1 MRQTTHKGGQVPST
15 TSEPLPSLR
24 AARHLFVQLRLF
36 AARMQGRSLPE
47 VKLSG
52 QFDSTLKSITREV
65 LSAAAHELGLQIS
78 YEARALSS
86 LEEADFP
93 CLVPLTDG
101 TAFLATGLQNRSVLL
116 VECEGEVKAVA
127 FTQFEQQFSGIVLK
141 FQPASRDAFEVPED
155 KSASRPSFVPAS
167 KARAIGLAQ
176 DVLARILKNHRP
188 RLTQLALAAIL
199 SNLLLIV
206 LPLFMMS
213 VYDRIIPHLA
223 METLWALAIGVMVA
237 LGVDLG
243 LRVAKSTLV
252 EAIATGVS
260 NEIQGQFYSRLM
272 RLPLKD
278 MPRMA
283 GGLSGAIAEFDQLC
297 RLIPQALVALV
308 IDLPFFIFMLGLL
321 YYMGGAVVIAPVLG
335 LVVIMAVNT
344 ITYARAR
351 DVNALST
358 ALSFKRNNQMIETV
372 GSIET
377 IKALQSE
384 NQLLGKWEQNTDRG
398 AYLGFL
404 ARHESALASHVT
416 IITVQLTIVLTLVIG
431 VYELA
436 GGGITMGAL
445 AASSLLV
452 GRAMAPMGNLVALV
466 VRGFHML
473 RLTGVVEQ
481 ILGAP
486 QERAGDRKRNG
497 DADFKGRI
505 NCHKLGFR
513 YEAEGASVLDN
524 LDFSIEPG
532 ERVGLIGRIGCGKS
546 TFLKLLPRLYE
557 ASAGSLLLDGHD
569 IRQFD
574 PAFLRRHMSF
584 MAQENLLMEGSIRD
598 NILFG
603 RDEIDEEAFE
613 RAVKL
618 AGVED
623 FASVHREGYG
633 LQVGPR
639 GERLSGGERASVVL
653 ARAVLRPSKMLL
665 LDEPTA
671 AMDNDLERR
680 IVNNLQ
686 GWIGERT
693 FIVATHRAPLLS
705 LVDRIIW
712 LHNGRI
718 IADGPRDEILK
729 KLRG

>member
-1 MRQTTHKGGQVPST
+1 MRQTTQKGGRAAST
-15 TSEPLPSLR
+15 TSGPSPGPQ
-24 AARHLFVQLRLF
+24 ANRHLFVQLRLF
-36 AARMQGRSLPE
+36 AARMQGRSLAE

-52 QFDSTLKSITREV
+52 QFDATLKSITREV
-65 LSAAAHELGLQIS
+65 LSAAASELGLQIS
-78 YEARALSS
+78 YEPRSLFS

-93 CLVPLTDG
+93 CLVPLNDG
-101 TAFLATGLQNRSVLL
+101 TAFLATGRQNRSVLL

-127 FTQFEQQFSGIVLK
+127 FAQVEQQFSGIILK
-141 FQPASRDAFEVPED
+141 FQPASLDRSELTGAKKTDQSSGAP
-155 KSASRPSFVPAS
+155 PP
-167 KARAIGLAQ
+167 KARATDLAR
-176 DVLARILKNHRP
+176 DVLARILTGHRS
-188 RLTQLALAAIL
+188 RLTQLALAAVL

-223 METLWALAIGVMVA
+223 METLWALAIGVLVA

-252 EAIATGVS
+252 EAIATRVS
-260 NEIQGQFYSRLM
+260 NEIQGQFYARLM
-272 RLPLKD
+272 RLPLKE

-297 RLIPQALVALV
+297 RLIPQALVALM

-321 YYMGGAVVIAPVLG
+321 YFMGGAVVIAPVLG
-335 LVVIMAVNT
+335 LVVIMAANI

-416 IITVQLTIVLTLVIG
+416 IIAVQVTIVMTLVIG

-481 ILGAP
+481 ILCAP
-486 QERAGDRKRNG
+486 QERAGDRNRNH

-513 YEAEGASVLDN
+513 YEADGASVLEN
-524 LDFSIEPG
+524 LEFAIEPG

-557 ASAGSLLLDGHD
+557 TSAGSLLLDGHD

-574 PAFLRRHMSF
+574 PAFLRRNISF

-603 RDEIDEEAFE
+603 RDQIDEAAFE

-618 AGVED
+618 AGVD
-623 FASVHREGYG
+623 GFASVHPEGYG

-653 ARAVLRPSKMLL
+653 ARALLGPSKMLL

-686 GWIGERT
+686 GWIDGRT
-693 FIVATHRAPLLS
+693 FIVATHRAPLLA

-718 IADGPRDEILK
+718 IADGPRDEILR